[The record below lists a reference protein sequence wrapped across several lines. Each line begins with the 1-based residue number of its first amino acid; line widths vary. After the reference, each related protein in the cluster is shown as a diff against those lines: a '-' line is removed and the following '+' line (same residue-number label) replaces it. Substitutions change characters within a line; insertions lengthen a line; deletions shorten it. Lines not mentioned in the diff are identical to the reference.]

1 MDDQRLADELSEQ
14 EKIRAPLFDL
24 VVAWRVVRRFFS
36 WFLPVLLLASTAAA
50 IEDICPGGSSP
61 RGDIVKCMDFE
72 TACAS
77 DSSDLCWT
85 DNGFSYRD
93 DHRGTDMRI
102 LTDASKAVLGTR
114 YALLK
119 GIIGGTGTGYA
130 TYTLPSPQNE
140 LRIRWYQKFHQYQ
153 HYYYNHFLGIT
164 INKTGGSACTRG
176 ATLEIGGQSS
186 AYTYS
191 SGSCGVLPPSEAL
204 YPNQGTAP
212 PVIKNGKYY
221 LFEVSVKMDTSCGTP
236 GAWNGCNGEYKLW
249 IDGTLVT
256 SYTNLNWGGVTNG
269 AQIIDVAPARN
280 YNHKRNGEKPGEVWI
295 DQIVIGNSASTA
307 IGAATGA
314 TNLGTAVADA
324 YATECGIEPFYINAG
339 SSYSPELDWQPAG
352 GGAVTVCG
360 TAGSYWRKPLYKG
373 AASGTTTATVP
384 SHITGDLLIG
394 YAFRDGNNTAPTVP
408 GGWTTINNTIG
419 ANSAGQAVAWKY
431 AASSGETS
439 GTWSNATSLIIAV
452 YRYAHPTSPIG
463 GSANGDGSSTTVAY
477 NTLTMTDT
485 PVPPSSTIIGF
496 SGHRSVDTTLENAP
510 AGMRQILPVVD
521 ATDEVAMHDTE
532 NAQGSWPTTNVAVGG
547 TSSGWR
553 SFTLELRAAGAG
565 VADATVYHTGVVTDS
580 NLTADFGF
588 SRPIAEQSYKATCTG
603 ANCGAGRLVPRA
615 GGPVSGTEGDGNTN
629 AYRLYAIPQWVVHG
643 WIYLPNTSSPTD
655 KIAYIG
661 FAGDGASAGSSVVH
675 DNYVALS
682 ENAGNWAVI
691 QKHNGGTPGIVAT
704 SSTAVTR
711 NAWHR
716 FELIVWDSEG
726 VSLMIDG
733 ARLFTQTALTNSP
746 TWLFDSGHNA
756 DHSGTVL
763 GITDYLG
770 SGTVQANY
778 DDVSIG
784 STSFWSSDGWGADS
798 PFSAGDHVLLL
809 MNALGEL

>member
-1 MDDQRLADELSEQ
+1 MDEQRLADELSEQ
-14 EKIRAPLFDL
+14 ERIRAPLFDL
-24 VVAWRVVRRFFS
+24 VVIWRAVRRFCS
-36 WFLPVLLLASTAAA
+36 WLLPVLLLANVAHA

-85 DNGFSYRD
+85 DNGFSSRD

-102 LTDASKAVLGTR
+102 LTDASKAVVGSR

-186 AYTYS
+186 VYTYS
-191 SGSCGVLPPSEAL
+191 SGSCGQLPPSEAL
-204 YPNQGTAP
+204 YPNQGSAP

-236 GAWNGCNGEYKLW
+236 SAWNGCNGEYKLW

-269 AQIIDVAPARN
+269 AQIVDVQPARN
-280 YNHKRNGEKPGEVWI
+280 YNHKRNGEKPGEVWL

-314 TNLGTAVADA
+314 TNIGSAVADA
-324 YATECGIEPFYINAG
+324 YATECGIEPFYINGGA
-339 SSYSPELDWQPAG
+339 SYSPELDWQPPG

-360 TAGSYWRKPLYKG
+360 TAGEIWRTPSFKG
-373 AASGTTTATVP
+373 SAVGTTTASVP
-384 SHITGDLLIG
+384 GHITGDLIIG
-394 YAFRDGNNTAPTVP
+394 WAFRDGNNTAPTIP
-408 GGWTTINNTIG
+408 AGWNSLSSPVGTNT
-419 ANSAGQAVAWKY
+419 AGQAVAWKY

-439 GTWSNATSLIIAV
+439 GTWSNATSLVIAV

-463 GSANGDGSSTTVAY
+463 GTANGDGSSTTVAF
-477 NTLTMTDT
+477 NGLTMTDAPT
-485 PVPPSSTIIGF
+485 PATSLIVGF
-496 SGHRSVDTTLENAP
+496 AGHRSIDTSLESSPSGMSRQLLTNA
-510 AGMRQILPVVD
+510 D
-521 ATDEVAMHDTE
+521 ATDEVVLHDTE
-532 NAQGSWPTTNVAVGG
+532 TPRNAWATTNVSVGG

-553 SFTLELRAAGAG
+553 SFVLEIRGSGYAIGDST
-565 VADATVYHTGVVTDS
+565 VAHTGVVTDS
-580 NLTADFGF
+580 NATMDFGF
-588 SRPIAEQSYKATCTG
+588 SRPITEQSFKTACTG

-615 GGPVSGTEGDGNTN
+615 GGPVTGSEGDGNTN
-629 AYRLYAIPQWVVHG
+629 AYRLYTIPQWVTHG
-643 WIYLPNTSSPTD
+643 YIYLPSTSTPNSS
-655 KIAYIG
+655 IAYAG
-661 FAGDGASAGSSVVH
+661 FVGDGSSYTY
-675 DNYVALS
+675 DNYVAIS
-682 ENAGNWAVI
+682 ENTGKWAVI
-691 QKHNGGTPGIVAT
+691 QKHNGGAPAIVAT
-704 SSTAVTR
+704 SGTNITR
-711 NAWHR
+711 DTWHR
-716 FELIVWDSEG
+716 YELIVWDSEG
-726 VSLMIDG
+726 FSLMIDG
-733 ARLFTQTALTNSP
+733 VRLFTQTALTNSP
-746 TWLFDSGHNA
+746 TWLFDTAHNA
-756 DHSGTVL
+756 NHSGAVIGL
-763 GITDYLG
+763 IDYLG
-770 SGTVQANY
+770 TGTVQANY